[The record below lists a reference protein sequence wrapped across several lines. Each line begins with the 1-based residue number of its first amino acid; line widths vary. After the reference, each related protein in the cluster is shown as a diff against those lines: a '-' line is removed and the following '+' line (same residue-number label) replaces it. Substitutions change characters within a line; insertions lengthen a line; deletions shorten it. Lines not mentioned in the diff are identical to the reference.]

1 VFANILTEPN
11 KQTKNIT
18 SFRKRHMVLK
28 IAFLSKIYDLFYGC
42 IFNWFSPWYSEAS
55 FIVNLRQLRH
65 LSP

>member
-1 VFANILTEPN
+1 
-11 KQTKNIT
+11 
-18 SFRKRHMVLK
+18 MVLK